1 MSAES
6 SLDTPGSCGV
16 HKGRDAVTPLI
27 QALIDDLVS
36 DDPVLGT
43 QLGLTGH
50 LSALPSWSPEA
61 VRGRAA
67 MLHRHEARLNEAAA
81 EASAQDAVDVFLGRQ
96 IVRRCLRDLE
106 LRAAYRRHPSLY
118 LDIAAGV
125 YTLLARELAP
135 PAELVEALKARL
147 LATPGL
153 LAEGRANL
161 QPGLPR
167 AAVQAA
173 LDYGAGLDG
182 LLGDTVRG
190 FAAEA
195 GLAGALDEASAGAQR
210 ALRAFCAHLRS
221 ELLPSATDQC
231 AAGRE
236 VLLDIIRWEHVLP
249 DTPEQLAAYGREVL
263 AQTQADM
270 REQARDMGY
279 EHVTAALD
287 AVRSWHPSR
296 EELVASY
303 AEAVAAARSYIVEH
317 GLVTVPA
324 GEELR
329 VIATPAFLRP
339 VLPFAAY
346 DAPGPFELRQVG
358 FYYIT
363 PPPAEAEGAALEQA
377 LRNHPW
383 ASLPTT
389 GVHEAYPGHHL
400 QLVRAN
406 QAPTLARRMAAV
418 PNGGALPVEGW
429 AFYCEQMMR
438 EQGFLTDPEVELM
451 RLNDQLWRACRVVI
465 DVELHLGAMDL
476 AAAVDFL
483 ALTASMPRHEAE
495 LECRR
500 YAEEPGQA
508 MAYLLGR
515 REVLRLAAF
524 YRKTHPDASL
534 AVFHDELL
542 SWGSVAPAVIA
553 WGMGLGPMPQAAA
566 SGA

>member
-1 MSAES
+1 VSAEP
-6 SLDTPGSCGV
+6 LDTPGFSGV
-16 HKGRDAVTPLI
+16 RKGRDAATPLI
-27 QALIDDLVS
+27 QALVDDLVA

-43 QLGLTGH
+43 QLGLTAH
-50 LSALPSWSPEA
+50 LSALPSWSPDA
-61 VRGRAA
+61 VRSRVA
-67 MLHRHEARLNEAAA
+67 MLHRHETRLREAAA
-81 EASAQDAVDVFLGRQ
+81 SASQQDAVDVFLGRQ

-106 LRAAYRRHPSLY
+106 LSAAYRRRPSLY

-135 PAELVEALKARL
+135 PAERVQALKARL

-153 LAEGRANL
+153 LEEGRANL

-173 LDYGAGLDG
+173 LEYGAGLDE
-182 LLGDTVRG
+182 LLGATVRG

-195 GLAGALDEASAGAQR
+195 GQAGALDEASAGAQR
-210 ALRAFCAHLRS
+210 ALRDFCAHLRA
-221 ELLPSATDQC
+221 ELLPGAVEQC

-236 VLLDIIRWEHVLP
+236 VLLDIIGWEHVLP

-263 AQTQADM
+263 TQTQAAM
-270 REQARDMGY
+270 REQARDMGH
-279 EHVTAALD
+279 ENVAAALD
-287 AVRSWHPSR
+287 AVRARHPSR
-296 EELVASY
+296 DELVASY
-303 AEAVAAARSYIVEH
+303 AQAVAAARAYIVDH

-329 VIATPAFLRP
+329 VIATPPFLRS

-346 DAPGPFELRQVG
+346 DAPGPFERQQVG
-358 FYYIT
+358 FYYVT
-363 PPPAEAEGAALEQA
+363 PPPDEAEGAALEQA

-406 QAPTLARRMAAV
+406 LAPTLARRVAAL
-418 PNGGALPVEGW
+418 PGGGALPVEGW

-438 EQGFLTDPEVELM
+438 EQGFLADPEVELM

-465 DVELHLGAMDL
+465 DVELHLGVMDL

-483 ALTASMPRHEAE
+483 AATASMPRREAE

-515 REVLRLAAF
+515 REVLRLAAT
-524 YRKTHPDASL
+524 YREAHPQTPL
-534 AVFHDELL
+534 AAFHDELL